1 MYNKIQ
7 WLLYQYTANPFIY
20 NNFIMQLTLTI
31 LGLSIFFLKKMV
43 ENLTSTINF
52 YNSKVSLI
60 LLVIS
65 GNAICS

>member
-31 LGLSIFFLKKMV
+31 LGLSIFF
-43 ENLTSTINF
+43 
-52 YNSKVSLI
+52 
-60 LLVIS
+60 
-65 GNAICS
+65 